1 MEYNPV
7 WIDRT
12 FKSRQLTEYLLAPE
26 REAGLLTTHDY
37 DAALSFF
44 PNFHRHYNVRSR
56 TTLYQYYTPAQIA
69 FC

>member
-26 REAGLLTTHDY
+26 HEAGLLTTRDY

-56 TTLYQYYTPAQIA
+56 TLHQ
-69 FC
+69 